1 MKLIQLAF
9 NVHERKMQDLPY
21 TKQSRY
27 VTKIPIPTLFLKKSW
42 HKFHSLVK
50 NVRLEVFPDWR
61 LQIETSDFRLF
72 C

>member
-9 NVHERKMQDLPY
+9 NVHERKMQDLPD

-42 HKFHSLVK
+42 
-50 NVRLEVFPDWR
+50 
-61 LQIETSDFRLF
+61 QIS
-72 C
+72 